1 MPPDGVY
8 VTRALVGDDVYE
20 ACTNIGT
27 QPTFEGT
34 ERRVETHL
42 LDFEGDLYG
51 EVVLIELLHRLR
63 GEQKF
68 DGIDE
73 LVAQIGRDLEATR
86 EWFA

>member
-8 VTRALVGDDVYE
+8 VTRALVGAETYH

-51 EVVLIELLHRLR
+51 EVVVIELLHRLR

-68 DGIDE
+68 DGVDA
-73 LVAQIGRDLEATR
+73 LVEQIGRALVATR
-86 EWFA
+86 EWFS